1 MILSDPVQELLLVA
15 RMMREEQ
22 EVFAPMITW
31 QPAAG
36 DPLVAHLTSLTG
48 DTKTDLDQAFQQLRD
63 MTGPPEWFAVTLDS
77 YARDGEPDDLD
88 GITLEEAFLQ
98 GDMRVIEQMVTIF
111 HNVAQ
116 SASNTA
122 PLYGAGNPNMTPGTG
137 ELIMIRQVY
146 RFIPSEGWEWA
157 APEIV
162 ESPGDAV
169 TTAVR
174 LFH

>member
-15 RMMREEQ
+15 RMMREGQ
-22 EVFAPMITW
+22 TVFAPMITW

-48 DTKTDLDQAFQQLRD
+48 DTKTDLDRAFQQLRD

-77 YARDGEPDDLD
+77 YARDGDADDMEAA
-88 GITLEEAFLQ
+88 TLEEAFLQ
-98 GDMRVIEQMVTIF
+98 GDMRVVEQMVTIF
-111 HNVAQ
+111 
-116 SASNTA
+116 
-122 PLYGAGNPNMTPGTG
+122 MTPGTG
-137 ELIMIRQVY
+137 ELVMVRQVY
-146 RFIPSEGWEWA
+146 RFLPSDGWEWDS
-157 APEIV
+157 PQVV

-174 LFH
+174 MFHQPGQ